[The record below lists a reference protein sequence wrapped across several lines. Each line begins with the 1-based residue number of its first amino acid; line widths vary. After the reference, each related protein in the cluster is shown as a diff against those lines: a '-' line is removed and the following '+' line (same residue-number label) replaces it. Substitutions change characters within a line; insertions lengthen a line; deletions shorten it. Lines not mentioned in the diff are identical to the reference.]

1 MNAVIKAVATAFD
14 CNTDFKWQQ
23 GYPSTINTPAET
35 AFARKVASE
44 VLGADKVHEF
54 IPMMGGEDFAY
65 FLQACPGAYIIVGGG
80 KTDKDP
86 GLHSP
91 HYDFNDETLPIGA
104 AYWVRLAETW
114 LK

>member
-1 MNAVIKAVATAFD
+1 MNDACLLDIY
-14 CNTDFKWQQ
+14 
-23 GYPSTINTPAET
+23 GYRALVTSTSP
-35 AFARKVASE
+35 V
-44 VLGADKVHEF
+44 VLSG
-54 IPMMGGEDFAY
+54 IREDFAY

-80 KTDKDP
+80 KTGADP